1 MSPASA
7 EKILIV
13 ENDPDVSDL
22 IGRQAL
28 QPLGYQVS
36 VATDGPSAIKQ
47 AIQFQ
52 PDVILADLSLPGLS
66 ARDLLVALSSQG
78 INTPVIVLAEKGQEH
93 NVIQVF
99 RLGAFDYLMLP
110 AREAE
115 VVAAVERSLAQ
126 TREARERAKLDAQ
139 LKQAYNELQR
149 RVRELTT
156 IFAVGRAVMSV
167 TDQRVLFEKIVEAV
181 VQVTEADLGWLTLKD
196 EKTKAF
202 LLAANRGL
210 PEAWAKKLGQPLDDG
225 VSALVAMSAETL
237 EIHGTALSK
246 FKVAALG
253 KSAMVVPIKVQ
264 NEAIGL
270 MTVVRRN
277 ERAFAQSEQNLLEA
291 IADYASISL
300 INARL
305 FRALSHTAE
314 AARAGEQRKAD
325 ELAQVQK
332 ELQSTMQVM
341 GYPLELVLAG
351 KLGALTDQQKQAL
364 ETVQAGIKH
373 LALLLAQ
380 QKNSQSDTLR

>member
-1 MSPASA
+1 MTPSST

-36 VATDGPSAIKQ
+36 VANDGPTAIRQ

-52 PDVILADLSLPGLS
+52 PDVILANMNLPGLG
-66 ARDLLVALSSQG
+66 ARDFLVALSSQG
-78 INTPVIVLAEKGQEH
+78 IRTPVIVLADKGQEH
-93 NVIQVF
+93 QVIQVF

-139 LKQAYNELQR
+139 LKQANSELQR

-156 IFAVGRAVMSV
+156 IFSVGRAVMSI
-167 TDQRVLFEKIVEAV
+167 TDQRILFEKIVEAV
-181 VQVTEADLGWLTLKD
+181 VQVTEADIGWLTLKD
-196 EKTKAF
+196 EKAKTF
-202 LLAANRGL
+202 LLAAHRGL
-210 PEAWAKKLGQPLDDG
+210 PDAWARKVGQPLDDG
-225 VSALVAMSAETL
+225 ISTLVAMSAETL
-237 EIHGTALSK
+237 EIHGAPLAK
-246 FKVAALG
+246 FKVSALG

-270 MTVVRRN
+270 MTVARKA
-277 ERAFAQSEQNLLEA
+277 ERAFSQGEQTLLEA

-305 FRALSHTAE
+305 FRALSHNVE
-314 AARAGEQRKAD
+314 AARTGEQRKAD
-325 ELAQVQK
+325 ELARVQK

-341 GYPLELVLAG
+341 GYPLELVVSG
-351 KLGALTDQQKQAL
+351 KMGALTDQQKQAL
-364 ETVQAGIKH
+364 ETVQAGVKH
-373 LALLLAQ
+373 LALLLNQ
-380 QKNSQSDTLR
+380 QKTQPK

>member
-1 MSPASA
+1 MTPANT

-28 QPLGYQVS
+28 QPLGYQVN
-36 VATDGPSAIKQ
+36 VAVDGPSAIKQ

-78 INTPVIVLAEKGQEH
+78 ITTPVIILAEKGQEH

-210 PEAWAKKLGQPLDDG
+210 PEAWAKKIGQPLDDG
-225 VSALVAMSAETL
+225 ISALVAMSAETL

-270 MTVVRRN
+270 MTVVRKN

-314 AARAGEQRKAD
+314 AARAGEQRKTD

-351 KLGALTDQQKQAL
+351 KMGALTDQQKQAL

-373 LALLLAQ
+373 LALLLGQ
-380 QKNSQSDTLR
+380 QKNQPK